1 MKKMLMILVSL
12 FIVSGGVYAQ
22 DQTQKRDKTQK
33 QDRIHQE
40 DHLQFEN
47 GTLYQVKEGVRT
59 QLQTQLRLK
68 DGTLCN
74 PDGTCTLQNQTQLR
88 LRNGECL
95 DMEGNRYMNQSK
107 FNKRKMMTERQT
119 QKSQTKVMK
128 QKRTTNPGRGAGNKH
143 GTVN

>member
-22 DQTQKRDKTQK
+22 DQLQKRDKTQK
-33 QDRIHQE
+33 QDRIHQQ

-95 DMEGNRYMNQSK
+95 DMEGNRYMNQNK
-107 FNKRKMMTERQT
+107 FNKGKMMNERQT
-119 QKSQTKVMK
+119 QKLQNKSMK
-128 QKRTTNPGRGAGNKH
+128 QNRAANPGNATRNKH
-143 GTVN
+143 GRGN